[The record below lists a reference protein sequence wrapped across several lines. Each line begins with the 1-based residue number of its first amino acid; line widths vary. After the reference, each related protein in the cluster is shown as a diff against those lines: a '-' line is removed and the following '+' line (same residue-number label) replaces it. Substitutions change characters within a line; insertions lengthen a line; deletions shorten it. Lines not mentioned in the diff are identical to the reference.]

1 MDASNTGFRVRDCFA
16 FIFLLGFGY
25 LVLATQARAM
35 GASSID
41 EGEKIYLSS
50 SSPAGEKP
58 QCTFLF
64 ENSKDKVLLEQ
75 PVLIIPRCET
85 KIICRHLDFLTIT
98 RTRIYK
104 SQNDP

>member
-1 MDASNTGFRVRDCFA
+1 M
-16 FIFLLGFGY
+16 LGFGY
-25 LVLATQARAM
+25 LVLATQTRAI

-41 EGEKIYLSS
+41 EGEKIYLTCASTT
-50 SSPAGEKP
+50 GENAL
-58 QCTFLF
+58 TNLHL

-75 PVLIIPRCET
+75 PVLIIPHCET
-85 KIICRHLDFLTIT
+85 KAICRHSDFLTIT